1 MQHKIEPMI
10 SAAALRLLEKH
21 DGELRA
27 IVTATNAF
35 VTKPIAQRFGVDH
48 LIACEVEMV
57 AGRYTGNPVGVPSFR
72 EGKVARVDAWLAS
85 MELCIEDFET
95 SWFYSDSLNDLPL
108 LQRVNHPVAVNPDP
122 TLRRFALEQDWLVL
136 DLTSEE
142 S

>member
-1 MQHKIEPMI
+1 MI

-21 DGELRA
+21 AGELRA

>member
-1 MQHKIEPMI
+1 
-10 SAAALRLLEKH
+10 
-21 DGELRA
+21 
-27 IVTATNAF
+27 